1 MGLLGMIL
9 GLALFLGV
17 HALTTQRELR
27 ARVIASSGEGGY
39 KIGYSLVSALG
50 LVLIVWGFAHYR
62 AAGMWEVWTPP
73 TALKHL
79 AAALRVRRVFVAECL
94 ETEYL
99 LSFGESCGGE
109 IVGRRRRVSR

>member
-27 ARVIASSGEGGY
+27 ARLIASTGEGGY

-50 LVLIVWGFAHYR
+50 LVLIVL
-62 AAGMWEVWTPP
+62 AGLFMVGSRTAPDWLFKVVGGILMILVVIP
-73 TALKHL
+73 TCL
-79 AAALRVRRVFVAECL
+79 A
-94 ETEYL
+94 
-99 LSFGESCGGE
+99 
-109 IVGRRRRVSR
+109 